1 MWRNYFTVGLRAL
14 AKHKTYAFINVFG
27 LAIGLAACLMIL
39 LYVSYERSYDA
50 WLPNSENVYQVQSH
64 FRDPDTGEVTDLQ
77 MSPYVAGTRLKQ
89 DYRQIEASVYALGAS
104 PVVVR
109 NGQALPTD
117 DVIFVDNI
125 FFDVLQIPLV
135 RGDPRSALR
144 EPGSVVLSETE
155 ARKYFGDVDPVGRT
169 LTMINRGIT
178 LDHRVTG
185 VMRDLPRNSHLRLSM
200 VARFDPTTFFA
211 DTPDFMTQWGWNSG
225 WNYVALRPGTDP
237 DAIHRDL
244 PNWERRHIPDQQFD
258 DRSVN
263 QGDFADWNLVN
274 IRDVHLG
281 VSQDGAMAPGN
292 DARTI
297 LTFAVVAFLILG
309 MACVNFTNLATARA
323 SQRAR
328 EVALRKVLGANR
340 RQLIV
345 QFMAESIL
353 VAGIAML
360 LALALVELLLP
371 SLASFLDSDIAMRY
385 FGWDG
390 MLLPILALVL
400 IVGAAGG
407 LYPAFYLSRFQ
418 PAQVLKA
425 NKSSAEAAGTG
436 RLRSALVI
444 GQFAVSIGLI
454 ICTAVVY
461 AQTVHAR
468 TADPGFRRDGILQ
481 IDGLNRRQ
489 LMDRGAAIAREIER
503 VPGVT
508 SVGRTGIGIDTD
520 NQTGTGVRV
529 PGREQPVVISNYT
542 MDDGFFET
550 MGIDLVAGRQL
561 NDERLMDVDPLPF
574 AASDEQERALAA
586 RGLNV
591 VINELAAQRLGFRSP
606 RAAVGAQLRMALFDP
621 VNGLVPIN
629 VVGVVR
635 DTRFRS
641 IRTPIE
647 PIVYRLSEQGN
658 SHLVVR
664 YDTSD
669 PSGVRAR
676 IEQAWRRLASDVPF
690 EAEFSEDVIA
700 ELYDSEE
707 SRAMIFAGF
716 AFLAIVVACLGLFG
730 LAAFTAERRTKEI
743 GIRKVLG
750 ARTRDIV
757 RLLAWQFSKPVIV
770 ANVIA
775 WPFAWWAMRNWLDDF
790 DTRIDLGPTPFLL
803 AGLLALVIAIGT
815 IAGHAF
821 RVARANPIHALR
833 YE

>member
-14 AKHKTYAFINVFG
+14 AKNKTYAFINIFG

-39 LYVSYERSYDA
+39 LYVSYERTYDS
-50 WLPNSENVYQVQSH
+50 WVPNAENVYQVQSH
-64 FRDPDTGEVTDLQ
+64 FRDPDTGEVTDIQ
-77 MSPYVAGTRLKQ
+77 MSPYIAGTRLKQ
-89 DYRQIEASVYALGAS
+89 DYPQIQASVYALTAA
-104 PVVVR
+104 PVVIR

-117 DVIFVDNI
+117 DVFFVDNI
-125 FFDVLQIPLV
+125 FFDVLPIPLV
-135 RGDPRSALR
+135 RGDPRTALR
-144 EPGSVVLSETE
+144 DPGAVVLSETE
-155 ARKYFGDVDPVGRT
+155 ARKYFGDADPVGRT

-185 VMRDLPRNSHLRLSM
+185 VMRDLPRNSHMRLSM
-200 VARFDPTTFFA
+200 VSRIDPATFFA
-211 DTPDFMTQWGWNSG
+211 DTPDFLTQWGWNSG
-225 WNYVALRPGTDP
+225 YNYVALRPGTDP
-237 DAIHRDL
+237 ETIHRDM

-263 QGDFADWNLVN
+263 QGDFGDWNLVN

-281 VSQDGAMAPGN
+281 ISQDAAMAPGN

-297 LTFAVVAFLILG
+297 VTFAIVAFLILG

-340 RQLIV
+340 KQLIV

-371 SLASFLDSDIAMRY
+371 PLAGFLDSDLAMRY
-385 FGWDG
+385 FGWNG

-400 IVGAAGG
+400 VVGAAGG

-425 NKSSAEAAGTG
+425 NKSSAEASGTG
-436 RLRSALVI
+436 LLRSALVV

-454 ICTAVVY
+454 ICTAIVY

-468 TADPGFRRDGILQ
+468 TADPGFERGGIIQ
-481 IDGLNRRQ
+481 VDNLNRRQ
-489 LMDRGAAIAREIER
+489 LTGRTEAIAREIAR
-503 VPGVT
+503 VPGVR

-520 NQTGTGVRV
+520 NQTGTGVSI
-529 PGREQPVVISNYT
+529 PGRAQPVVISNYT
-542 MDDGFFET
+542 IDDGFFDA
-550 MGIDLVAGRQL
+550 MGIDLLAGRQL
-561 NDERLMDVDPLPF
+561 SRNRLMDVDPLPF
-574 AASDEQERALAA
+574 PATDEHERALSA
-586 RGLNV
+586 RGINV
-591 VINELAAQRLGFRSP
+591 VINELAAQRLGFRSA
-606 RAAVGAQLRMALFDP
+606 RSAVGAQLRMALVDP
-621 VNGLVPIN
+621 ANGLVPITIA
-629 VVGVVR
+629 GVVR

-647 PIVYRLSEQGN
+647 PIVYRLSEVGN
-658 SHLVVR
+658 SHLIIR
-664 YDTSD
+664 YDTAD

-676 IEQAWRRLASDVPF
+676 IEQAWRRLVPDVPF

-700 ELYDSEE
+700 ELYDAEE

-716 AFLAIVVACLGLFG
+716 ALLAIVVACLGLFG

-757 RLLAWQFSKPVIV
+757 RLLAWQFSKPVMI
-770 ANVIA
+770 ANLIA
-775 WPFAWWAMRNWLDDF
+775 WPLAWLAMRNWLADF
-790 DTRIDLGPTPFLL
+790 DTRIDLGPAPFLL
-803 AGLLALVIAIGT
+803 AGLLALAIAIGT
-815 IAGHAF
+815 IAGHAI